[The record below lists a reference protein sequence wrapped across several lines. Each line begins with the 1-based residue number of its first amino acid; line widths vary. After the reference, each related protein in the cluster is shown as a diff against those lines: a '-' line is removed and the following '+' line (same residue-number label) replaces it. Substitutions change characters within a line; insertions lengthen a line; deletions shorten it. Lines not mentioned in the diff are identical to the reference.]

1 MQDMNLMQRKR
12 VALAPA
18 LALLLALGAC
28 NRAGGMPG
36 ERSDLDTGKSQ
47 GSDVLAARDA
57 QQASGSAAAAADAP
71 PDGTRAMGA
80 SGAEKV
86 DDAAITAQVNAGLAG
101 AKDLGTSKIDVD
113 TQNGV
118 VTLSGP
124 TPSATAKERAAEI
137 AHRVKG
143 VQSVNNQLTI
153 TSG

>member
-12 VALAPA
+12 VALVPA
-18 LALLLALGAC
+18 LALLLALSAC
-28 NRAGGMPG
+28 NRAGGMPQRM
-36 ERSDLDTGKSQ
+36 ESDADKSQ
-47 GSDVLAARDA
+47 VADVLAARDR
-57 QQASGSAAAAADAP
+57 QQASDSAAAARDAP
-71 PDGTRAMGA
+71 PDRTRAMGA

-86 DDAAITAQVNAGLAG
+86 DDAAITAQVNAGLAR

-137 AHRVKG
+137 AHRVTG

>member
-1 MQDMNLMQRKR
+1 MQDTNLMQRKR
-12 VALAPA
+12 LALVPA

-28 NRAGGMPG
+28 NRAGGMSG
-36 ERSDLDTGKSQ
+36 ERMESDADRSQ
-47 GSDVLAARDA
+47 ATDVLAARDT
-57 QQASGSAAAAADAP
+57 QPASGSAAAAADAP
-71 PDGTRAMGA
+71 LDGTRAMGA

-86 DDAAITAQVNAGLAG
+86 DDAAITAQVNAGLAR

-137 AHRVKG
+137 AHRVTG